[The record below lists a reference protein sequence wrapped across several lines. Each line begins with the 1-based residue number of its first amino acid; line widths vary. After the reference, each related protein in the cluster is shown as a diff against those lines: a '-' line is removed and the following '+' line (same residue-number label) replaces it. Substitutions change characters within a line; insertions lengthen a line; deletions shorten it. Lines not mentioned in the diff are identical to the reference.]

1 VIKKTVEKNMS
12 LRSQQKKTVAKNIGN
27 KSASAKKT
35 GKKKAPCH
43 ETVRLQL
50 GWCLLDVVATW

>member
-1 VIKKTVEKNMS
+1 LQKNSS
-12 LRSQQKKTVAKNIGN
+12 LRLQQQKPVVKNTSK
-27 KSASAKKT
+27 KSAGAKKPVQ
-35 GKKKAPCH
+35 KKAPCH